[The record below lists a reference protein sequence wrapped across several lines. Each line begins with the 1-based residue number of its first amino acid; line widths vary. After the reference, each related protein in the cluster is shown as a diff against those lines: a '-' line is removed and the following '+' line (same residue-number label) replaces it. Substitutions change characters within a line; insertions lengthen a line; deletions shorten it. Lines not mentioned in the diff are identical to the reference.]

1 MLFHVGYRL
10 NLYVSVGIKNDSC
23 CLSWY
28 RMKDIVP
35 LLDRV
40 YYVTRPGK
48 LATDI
53 RRRRSLP
60 IISDAVF
67 RWRTSRRINPRRSI
81 ALHRRISDLCPSR
94 FSIKTSET
102 DYFRNSMTISI

>member
-67 RWRTSRRINPRRSI
+67 R
-81 ALHRRISDLCPSR
+81 
-94 FSIKTSET
+94 
-102 DYFRNSMTISI
+102 